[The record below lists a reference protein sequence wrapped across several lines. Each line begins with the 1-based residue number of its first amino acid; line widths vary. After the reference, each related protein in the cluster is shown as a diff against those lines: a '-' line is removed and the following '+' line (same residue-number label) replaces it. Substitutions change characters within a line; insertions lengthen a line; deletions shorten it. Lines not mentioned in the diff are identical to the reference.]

1 MSAAESSEVERVA
14 SVTALPS
21 RVTPDPQPGLPVQHL
36 PSFAQV
42 AELVTPPDIWSDK
55 RPSLRDLW
63 LYGVYG
69 RWTHA
74 NGPVRFAG
82 ATYATVVAFPLHAI
96 GYSVLWIF
104 ERPARLLIASTV
116 VALTILTL
124 H

>member
-1 MSAAESSEVERVA
+1 MSAAESSEVEHVA
-14 SVTALPS
+14 SVTTLPS
-21 RVTPDPQPGLPVQHL
+21 RVTPDPAPSLPVQHL

-74 NGPVRFAG
+74 SGPVRFAG
-82 ATYATVVAFPLHAI
+82 AAYATVIAFPLHAI

-104 ERPARLLIASTV
+104 ERPARLLIAAIL
-116 VALTILTL
+116 VALTYLTL